1 VGALTLDNARL
12 ECTFH
17 KYFLVVRWCA
27 KVGAKYTASGESLQ
41 AIQVVFHTILVIHR
55 SSGQRGPQIFG
66 IYTTYPQNYPA
77 QQILLVKKQLVIE
90 LE

>member
-1 VGALTLDNARL
+1 MGALTLDNAGL

-41 AIQVVFHTILVIHR
+41 AIQEVFHIIIVIHR
-55 SSGQRGPQIFG
+55 TPGQRWPKIFE
-66 IYTTYPQNYPA
+66 IYTSYPQDYPDW
-77 QQILLVKKQLVIE
+77 QILLVKKQLVSE
-90 LE
+90 L